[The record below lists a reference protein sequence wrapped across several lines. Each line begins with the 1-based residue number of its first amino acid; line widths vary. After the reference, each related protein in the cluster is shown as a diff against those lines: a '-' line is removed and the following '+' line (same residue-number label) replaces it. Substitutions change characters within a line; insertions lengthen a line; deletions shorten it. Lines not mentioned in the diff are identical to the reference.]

1 MEGGQV
7 AVPRRRGATPAEA
20 VQKAAVSLGHWTN
33 LDTVCRKYGQ
43 SVLNKK
49 GKCQQFKKI
58 FFLEGFLLA
67 ATEIYSYQLGVSS
80 NVGEDGYGLL
90 NGGRPAQKDEL
101 GIISC

>member
-1 MEGGQV
+1 M
-7 AVPRRRGATPAEA
+7 
-20 VQKAAVSLGHWTN
+20 
-33 LDTVCRKYGQ
+33 
-43 SVLNKK
+43 NKK

-101 GIISC
+101 GIIIMLIKLSSC